1 MCDVE
6 CYGSDGRRGHRH
18 GAWSMMHDTVTLD
31 VRPPEPRAEGALVSV
46 IIPLAEHEG
55 VPEALLATLPKTFEI
70 ILARGGTRASSMNQA
85 ASVARGRHLWFVH
98 ADTTLGEDAVS
109 KLLMGLQEQ
118 HAALRYFDLRFDG
131 GGLMRLTEG
140 GVRFRSRVFDLPFG
154 DQALCLPAATFHALG
169 GYDET
174 AAHGEDHQLVR
185 DARRAGL
192 AIQPVGAT
200 VTTSARKYRDRGWLR
215 TTFLH
220 LRLTLLQ
227 SLRAS

>member
-1 MCDVE
+1 
-6 CYGSDGRRGHRH
+6 
-18 GAWSMMHDTVTLD
+18 MMHDTVTLD

-46 IIPLAEHEG
+46 VIPLAEHEAI
-55 VPEALLATLPKTFEI
+55 PEALLAMLPKTFEI
-70 ILARGGTRASSMNQA
+70 VLARGGSRASSMNHA
-85 ASVARGRHLWFVH
+85 ASVAQGRHLWFVH
-98 ADTTLGEDAVS
+98 ADTTLGADAVPR
-109 KLLMGLQEQ
+109 LLERLQEPR
-118 HAALRYFDLRFDG
+118 AAVRYFDLRFDG
-131 GGLMRLTEG
+131 GALMRLTEG
-140 GVRFRSRVFDLPFG
+140 GVSFRSRVIGLPFG
-154 DQALCLPAATFHALG
+154 DQALCLPAEMFHALG

-200 VTTSARKYRDRGWLR
+200 ITTSARKYRDKGWFR

>member
-1 MCDVE
+1 
-6 CYGSDGRRGHRH
+6 
-18 GAWSMMHDTVTLD
+18 MMHDTVTLD

-154 DQALCLPAATFHALG
+154 DQALCLPAETFHALG

-220 LRLTLLQ
+220 LRRTLLQ

>member
-154 DQALCLPAATFHALG
+154 DQALCLPAETFHALG

-200 VTTSARKYRDRGWLR
+200 ITTSARKYRDKGWFR

>member
-1 MCDVE
+1 MDMGCR
-6 CYGSDGRRGHRH
+6 SIMR
-18 GAWSMMHDTVTLD
+18 DTVTLD

-154 DQALCLPAATFHALG
+154 DQALCLPAETFHALG

-174 AAHGEDHQLVR
+174 AAHGEDHQLIR

-200 VTTSARKYRDRGWLR
+200 VTTSARKYRDKGWFR

>member
-1 MCDVE
+1 
-6 CYGSDGRRGHRH
+6 
-18 GAWSMMHDTVTLD
+18 MMHDTVTLD

-46 IIPLAEHEG
+46 IIPLAEREA
-55 VPEALLATLPKTFEI
+55 VPEALLASLPKTFEI

-98 ADTTLGEDAVS
+98 ADTTLSAEAVPI
-109 KLLMGLQEQ
+109 LLEQ
-118 HAALRYFDLRFDG
+118 LHEQPAALRYFDLRFDG
-131 GGLMRLTEG
+131 GALMRLTEG
-140 GVRFRSRVFDLPFG
+140 GVSFRSRVFGLPFG

-192 AIQPVGAT
+192 ACQPVGAT
-200 VTTSARKYRDRGWLR
+200 IMTSARKYRDKGWFR

-227 SLRAS
+227 SLRAP